1 MPLNAFWFSKEIYEN
16 KLKEKRK
23 LTLSFL
29 ILKCKIFWCHILT
42 RGGKR
47 LCFGFRAELV
57 QVRMLWG
64 YAIFI
69 TKILTLWSGVG
80 YKGPGILNLS
90 GIYRYADKN
99 LLWTPFK
106 RGPLV
111 VTLRLKGWQSLIVW
125 CPWCDVA
132 CGEAQATLG
141 QSTQFLRTR
150 VRAGNGA
157 PAPSLSETCSVQQQ
171 THVWRHGPVNR
182 ALQVKRIRVTQ
193 EHF

>member
-1 MPLNAFWFSKEIYEN
+1 MPLNAFWFSKEIHEN
-16 KLKEKRK
+16 KLNEKRK

-90 GIYRYADKN
+90 GLYRYADKN

-125 CPWCDVA
+125 CPWCDV
-132 CGEAQATLG
+132 GR
-141 QSTQFLRTR
+141 LRLHL
-150 VRAGNGA
+150 A
-157 PAPSLSETCSVQQQ
+157 
-171 THVWRHGPVNR
+171 R
-182 ALQVKRIRVTQ
+182 ALSFSAPGSGRVTGLRLRHSQ
-193 EHF
+193 KLVQSNNKHTCGDMAQSIGPSK